1 MRRPVE
7 ICLVALAAMSG
18 IVLFGGG
25 APSGMSPLSVLE
37 ARTVIGGGPPMDSS
51 CSAGEDLAIEG
62 PPGTGCD
69 STCLRMPNVFSS
81 GERGNHVPKMTDCPN
96 ACGRFAVAVSNCGS

>member
-7 ICLVALAAMSG
+7 LCLVTLAATSG

-25 APSGMSPLSVLE
+25 ASSGMSPLSVLE
-37 ARTVIGGGPPMDSS
+37 ARTVIGGGPMLDSG
-51 CSAGEDLAIEG
+51 CPPGEVLATED

-69 STCLRMPNVFSS
+69 STCLRIPNVFSKGDAGTQS
-81 GERGNHVPKMTDCPN
+81 ATFTDCPSR
-96 ACGRFAVAVSNCGS
+96 CGRFAVAATPCGS